1 MIPYI
6 NFSYKNKLLSKSYN
20 NKFKQFFKS
29 GRYINGSELKI
40 FEDKFS
46 KYLDNKYSIGVA
58 SGTCALHLAIKHI
71 RNLDKRNEV
80 ITVSNSF
87 IATASSIIIG
97 GCKPVFVDVANDM
110 NIDCNK
116 IEEAINKKTL
126 AIMPV
131 HLTGRPALMDKIL
144 KIAKKYNLYV
154 IEDAAQAIGSKYKN
168 KKVGSFGHISAFSLH
183 PLKNLNAFGDGGII
197 STNSKKIYD
206 YFYKA
211 RNHGL
216 KNRDSCE
223 FWSFNCRLDELQAG
237 FLNEQIKI
245 LDKLIELRIKIANFY
260 NNELDGIVFVPK
272 TNIDEYHS
280 YQTYVI
286 RAEKRDKLKEYLNK
300 NGVEA
305 LIHYPNPI
313 HLQKVKGGNFKK
325 YDLSRTE
332 KYAKEILSLPLY
344 AGLNKK
350 NQLKIVN
357 LIKKFYN

>member
-6 NFSYKNKLLSKSYN
+6 DFSYKNKILSNSYY
-20 NKFKQFFKS
+20 NKFKLFFKS
-29 GRYINGSELKI
+29 GRYINGDELKE
-40 FEDKFS
+40 FEKKFS
-46 KYLDNKYSIGVA
+46 KYLNNKYSIGVA
-58 SGTCALHLAIKHI
+58 SGTCALHLAIKYI
-71 RNLDKRNEV
+71 KNLEKRDEV

-87 IATASSIIIG
+87 IATASSIVIG
-97 GCKPVFVDVANDM
+97 GCKPVFVDVADDL

-131 HLTGRPALMDKIL
+131 HLTGRPAVMDKIL

-183 PLKNLNAFGDGGII
+183 PLKNLNAFGDGGIV

-223 FWSFNCRLDELQAG
+223 FWSFNCRLDELQAA
-237 FLNEQIKI
+237 FLNEQIKK
-245 LDKLIELRIKIANFY
+245 LDKFIKLRIKIANFY
-260 NNELDGIVFVPK
+260 NKELDNLVIVPK
-272 TNIDEYHS
+272 TNSSEYHS

-286 RAEKRDKLKEYLNK
+286 RAEKRDKLKDYLNK

-305 LIHYPNPI
+305 LIHYPIPI
-313 HLQKVKGGNFKK
+313 HLQDIKGEKINKF
-325 YDLSRTE
+325 DLSKTE
-332 KYAKEILSLPLY
+332 KYAKQILSLPLY
-344 AGLNKK
+344 PGLSID
-350 NQLKIVN
+350 NQKKIVN
-357 LIKKFYN
+357 LIKKFYG

>member
-6 NFSYKNKLLSKSYN
+6 DFSYKNKILSKSYN
-20 NKFKQFFKS
+20 NKFKSFFKS
-29 GRYINGSELKI
+29 GRYINGEELKE
-40 FEDKFS
+40 FEERFS
-46 KYLDNKYSIGVA
+46 KYLNNKYSIGVA

-71 RNLDKRNEV
+71 KNLDKRDEV

-87 IATASSIIIG
+87 IATASSIVIG
-97 GCKPVFVDVANDM
+97 GCKPVFVDIADDL

-116 IEEAINKKTL
+116 IEEAINMKTL

-131 HLTGRPALMDKIL
+131 HLTGRPAAMDKIL

-154 IEDAAQAIGSKYKN
+154 IEDAAQAIGSEYKN

-183 PLKNLNAFGDGGII
+183 PLKNLNAFGDGGIV

-216 KNRDSCE
+216 KDRDNCD
-223 FWSFNCRLDELQAG
+223 FWSFNCRLDELQAA
-237 FLNEQIKI
+237 FLNEQIRQ
-245 LDKLIELRIKIANFY
+245 LDKFIKLRIKIANFY
-260 NNELDGIVFVPK
+260 NHELNNFVIVPK
-272 TNIDEYHS
+272 TNNNEYHS

-286 RAEKRDKLKEYLNK
+286 RAEKRDKLKNYLIK

-313 HLQKVKGGNFKK
+313 HLQNIKGGKTKIF
-325 YDLSRTE
+325 DLTKTE
-332 KYAKEILSLPLY
+332 KYSKQILSLPLY
-344 AGLNKK
+344 PGLTMR
-350 NQLKIVN
+350 NQLKIVT
-357 LIKKFYN
+357 LIKNFYK